1 MRIVKA
7 FKENG
12 EIVAMTG
19 DGVNDAPAL
28 KYADIGIAMG
38 KRGSEVS
45 REAADLILLDD
56 NFSTIVDTIK
66 DGRRIYDNIRKA
78 VGYIFA
84 IHIPIAFASLLAPLL
99 GINPASLLLLPLHV
113 VLLELVIDP
122 TCSIV
127 LERQPAEQD
136 IMERPPRDPNEKL
149 LTAKILFKSVVQGL
163 VIFGASFGTYF
174 AFLNQYPNNAPLA
187 RTMGITVILLANVLL
202 VQVNTSDSD
211 FVVKSFIK
219 LTKDKVMWA
228 VNLGTI
234 IGLIAILYTPLSGF
248 LKLES
253 LSLNQIIISAS
264 IAVASVIWYEFIKFG
279 KYIKKNRL

>member
-1 MRIVKA
+1 M
-7 FKENG
+7 N
-12 EIVAMTG
+12 
-19 DGVNDAPAL
+19 AL
-28 KYADIGIAMG
+28 K
-38 KRGSEVS
+38 
-45 REAADLILLDD
+45 DLSAPL
-56 NFSTIVDTIK
+56 
-66 DGRRIYDNIRKA
+66 
-78 VGYIFA
+78 
-84 IHIPIAFASLLAPLL
+84 AFASLLAPLL
-99 GINPASLLLLPLHV
+99 EINPASLLLLPLHV

-136 IMERPPRDPNEKL
+136 IMERPPRRDPNEKL
-149 LTAKILFKSVVQGL
+149 LTVKILFKSAVQGL
-163 VIFGASFGTYF
+163 MIFGASFGTYF
-174 AFLNQYPNNAPLA
+174 TFLNQYPNNAPLA
-187 RTMGITVILLANVLL
+187 RTMGITIILLANVLL

-211 FVVKSFIK
+211 FVIKSFIK

-234 IGLIAILYTPLSGF
+234 IGLIAILYTPLCGF

-253 LSLNQIIISAS
+253 LSLNQIIISAY

>member
-1 MRIVKA
+1 M
-7 FKENG
+7 ENWQNF
-12 EIVAMTG
+12 ECI
-19 DGVNDAPAL
+19 
-28 KYADIGIAMG
+28 
-38 KRGSEVS
+38 KRFISS
-45 REAADLILLDD
+45 SCI
-56 NFSTIVDTIK
+56 
-66 DGRRIYDNIRKA
+66 
-78 VGYIFA
+78 
-84 IHIPIAFASLLAPLL
+84 ASLLAPLL

-234 IGLIAILYTPLSGF
+234 IGLIAILYTPLCGF

>member
-1 MRIVKA
+1 M
-7 FKENG
+7 N
-12 EIVAMTG
+12 
-19 DGVNDAPAL
+19 AL
-28 KYADIGIAMG
+28 K
-38 KRGSEVS
+38 
-45 REAADLILLDD
+45 DLSAPL
-56 NFSTIVDTIK
+56 
-66 DGRRIYDNIRKA
+66 
-78 VGYIFA
+78 
-84 IHIPIAFASLLAPLL
+84 AFASLLAPLL
-99 GINPASLLLLPLHV
+99 EINPASLLLLPLHV

-136 IMERPPRDPNEKL
+136 IMERPPRDQNEKL
-149 LTAKILFKSVVQGL
+149 LTVKILFKSAVQGL
-163 VIFGASFGTYF
+163 MIFGASFGTYF

-187 RTMGITVILLANVLL
+187 RTMGITIILLANVLL

-211 FVVKSFIK
+211 FVIKSFIK

-234 IGLIAILYTPLSGF
+234 IGLIVILYTPLCGF

>member
-1 MRIVKA
+1 MIQEWKTD
-7 FKENG
+7 KTLN
-12 EIVAMTG
+12 
-19 DGVNDAPAL
+19 AL
-28 KYADIGIAMG
+28 K
-38 KRGSEVS
+38 
-45 REAADLILLDD
+45 DL
-56 NFSTIVDTIK
+56 S
-66 DGRRIYDNIRKA
+66 A
-78 VGYIFA
+78 
-84 IHIPIAFASLLAPLL
+84 PIAFASLLAPLL

-149 LTAKILFKSVVQGL
+149 LTVKILFKSAVQGL

-211 FVVKSFIK
+211 FVIKSFIK

-234 IGLIAILYTPLSGF
+234 VGLIAILYTPLYGF

-264 IAVASVIWYEFIKFG
+264 IAVSSVIWYEFIKFG
-279 KYIKKNRL
+279 KYI

>member
-1 MRIVKA
+1 M
-7 FKENG
+7 
-12 EIVAMTG
+12 
-19 DGVNDAPAL
+19 
-28 KYADIGIAMG
+28 
-38 KRGSEVS
+38 
-45 REAADLILLDD
+45 
-56 NFSTIVDTIK
+56 
-66 DGRRIYDNIRKA
+66 
-78 VGYIFA
+78 
-84 IHIPIAFASLLAPLL
+84 
-99 GINPASLLLLPLHV
+99 
-113 VLLELVIDP
+113 
-122 TCSIV
+122 
-127 LERQPAEQD
+127 
-136 IMERPPRDPNEKL
+136 
-149 LTAKILFKSVVQGL
+149 QGL

>member
-1 MRIVKA
+1 M
-7 FKENG
+7 N
-12 EIVAMTG
+12 
-19 DGVNDAPAL
+19 AL
-28 KYADIGIAMG
+28 K
-38 KRGSEVS
+38 
-45 REAADLILLDD
+45 DLSAPL
-56 NFSTIVDTIK
+56 
-66 DGRRIYDNIRKA
+66 
-78 VGYIFA
+78 
-84 IHIPIAFASLLAPLL
+84 AFASLLAPLL

-163 VIFGASFGTYF
+163 VLFGASFGTYF

-234 IGLIAILYTPLSGF
+234 IGLIAILYTPLCGF

>member
-1 MRIVKA
+1 
-7 FKENG
+7 
-12 EIVAMTG
+12 
-19 DGVNDAPAL
+19 
-28 KYADIGIAMG
+28 
-38 KRGSEVS
+38 
-45 REAADLILLDD
+45 
-56 NFSTIVDTIK
+56 
-66 DGRRIYDNIRKA
+66 
-78 VGYIFA
+78 
-84 IHIPIAFASLLAPLL
+84 
-99 GINPASLLLLPLHV
+99 
-113 VLLELVIDP
+113 
-122 TCSIV
+122 
-127 LERQPAEQD
+127 
-136 IMERPPRDPNEKL
+136 MERPPRDPNEKL

-279 KYIKKNRL
+279 KYIKRIDFKIVTI

>member
-1 MRIVKA
+1 M
-7 FKENG
+7 
-12 EIVAMTG
+12 
-19 DGVNDAPAL
+19 
-28 KYADIGIAMG
+28 
-38 KRGSEVS
+38 KRFISS
-45 REAADLILLDD
+45 SCI
-56 NFSTIVDTIK
+56 
-66 DGRRIYDNIRKA
+66 
-78 VGYIFA
+78 
-84 IHIPIAFASLLAPLL
+84 ASLLAPLL

-187 RTMGITVILLANVLL
+187 RTMVITVILLANVLL

-234 IGLIAILYTPLSGF
+234 IGLIAILYTPLCGF